1 MLQTHTETE
10 IAILKE
16 PALLALDW
24 QARLKKTAKLDRT
37 KPSSVAFIGTGTS
50 FHAALWAHWLCRS
63 ENALPSR
70 ASTTWDELAAPS
82 GKEDE
87 LLVIISQRGNKGL
100 TKELL
105 ATLSKKQRH
114 IVISAENSPMGSHPF
129 IYTSP
134 QETSNAHTMS
144 LIGAMGACSEIIA
157 SLLSKAAA
165 DRLRRERKATAK
177 LIDAVLNE
185 AAAPLILDS
194 ALTRLHVV
202 GGGPFHPVALELA
215 LKAREMAHSSA
226 QGYALEEIL
235 HGPFTSIE
243 NDDAIILLE
252 PLKNPT
258 SGLTKRLYV
267 NRAKAC
273 RQAVEA
279 IGSLLIG
286 PRWPR
291 AVSREGAKL
300 GLAWQALLPLAWG
313 QMFFLTHSKHWGFDP
328 DSNRQEDPR
337 YKDAK
342 NAAEY
347 VV

>member
-1 MLQTHTETE
+1 MLQTNTETE
-10 IAILKE
+10 KAILNE

-24 QARLKKTAKLDRT
+24 QARFKKAAT
-37 KPSSVAFIGTGTS
+37 KPRSIAFIGTGTS
-50 FHAALWAHWLCRS
+50 FHAALWAHWLCRI

-70 ASTTWDELAAPS
+70 ATTTWDELAAPLAN
-82 GKEDE
+82 EDE

-114 IVISAENSPMGSHPF
+114 IVVAAENSPMGPHPHIF
-129 IYTSP
+129 TSP

-144 LIGAMGACSEIIA
+144 LIGAMAACSEIVA
-157 SLLSKAAA
+157 SLLSKTAATS
-165 DRLRRERKATAK
+165 LRRERKTTAK
-177 LIDAVLNE
+177 LIDTILNE
-185 AAAPLILDS
+185 AASPLILDS
-194 ALTRLHVV
+194 ALMRLHIV
-202 GGGPFHPVALELA
+202 GGGPFYPIALELA

-226 QGYALEEIL
+226 QGYGLEEIL

-252 PLKNPT
+252 PIKTPT
-258 SGLTKRLYV
+258 APNTKRLYG

-273 RQAVEA
+273 RQAAEA
-279 IGSLLIG
+279 IGSLLVE

-291 AVSREGAKL
+291 TVSRDGAKL
-300 GLAWQALLPLAWG
+300 GFAWQALLPLAWG
-313 QMFFLTHSKHWGFDP
+313 QMFFLSHSTHWGFDP

-337 YKDAK
+337 YKEAK
-342 NAAEY
+342 SAAEY
-347 VV
+347 K